1 MDNIPRQEQ
10 PFILPGEPVVPE
22 EKRRSSYWKW
32 LLIAGFLVGL
42 GLMALS
48 LSAKYLIREV
58 VQEIDIE
65 KAAGIDRAEINKPLP
80 FFELKDLEGNL
91 NRSSDLIG
99 TPAVVIFW
107 TTWNQTSADQI
118 KILDD
123 YKGHPCNKDDPCM
136 DDDLFQIVAV
146 NSQEDKSVVVNF
158 MRRGGYQVTALLDDS
173 GAVGELY
180 GARNL
185 PATYFIDKDGMIR
198 DVYIGILSEK
208 ALLEKAEAILR

>member
-1 MDNIPRQEQ
+1 M
-10 PFILPGEPVVPE
+10 PE
-22 EKRRSSYWKW
+22 EKKRPPYWKW
-32 LLIAGFLVGL
+32 FLIAGFLVGL

-65 KAAGIDRAEINKPLP
+65 RAAIIDRAEINQPLP
-80 FFELKDLEGNL
+80 FFELKDLEGNWHK
-91 NRSSDLIG
+91 SSDLIG
-99 TPAVVIFW
+99 MPAVIIFW
-107 TTWNQTSADQI
+107 TTWNQVSADQI

-123 YKGHPCNKDDPCM
+123 YLRKDLNRQ
-136 DDDLFQIVAV
+136 DLFKIAAI
-146 NSQEDKSVVVNF
+146 NSQEDKSVVNNF
-158 MRRGGYQVTALLDDS
+158 IKRGGYQVRVLLDDS

-198 DVYIGILSEK
+198 DVYIGILSER